1 MRKSLMRRLTL
12 AFCVLLL
19 SAAGVG
25 SLGAQTVSMQLVN
38 ANANYVMGG
47 VYTSPYGISINGG
60 SPTLLICDD
69 FLTNISIG
77 QTWTSQV
84 TSLAALQAGTNPAG
98 TPKFGNNVTNYA
110 TAAVLAAE
118 LMGLGNLATETAG
131 ELSYAIWGVFDP
143 TLLTNNPSSGEGA
156 LTNAELT
163 AAQNFLKDAKAVVA
177 AATVGGVIN
186 LSKIP
191 YLTIYTPDPLGAS
204 QEFLAVSMPEP
215 ASMVILG
222 MDCLG
227 MVGLAL
233 LLRRRARGN

>member
-1 MRKSLMRRLTL
+1 MRKSVMRRLTL

-19 SAAGVG
+19 SAAGVS

-77 QTWTSQV
+77 QTWSAQV
-84 TSLAALQAGTNPAG
+84 TSLAALQNNPTA
-98 TPKFGNNVTNYA
+98 TAKFGNNVTAYA

-143 TLLTNNPSSGEGA
+143 AVLTGQIQSGEGA
-156 LTNAELT
+156 LTGAELT
-163 AAQNFLKDAKAVVA
+163 AAQQFLANAEAVVA
-177 AATVGGVIN
+177 AATVGGKID

-191 YLTIYTPDPLGAS
+191 YLTIYTPNPLGAS

-215 ASMVILG
+215 ASIVILG

-227 MVGLAL
+227 MAGLAL
-233 LLRRRARGN
+233 LLKARKARVN